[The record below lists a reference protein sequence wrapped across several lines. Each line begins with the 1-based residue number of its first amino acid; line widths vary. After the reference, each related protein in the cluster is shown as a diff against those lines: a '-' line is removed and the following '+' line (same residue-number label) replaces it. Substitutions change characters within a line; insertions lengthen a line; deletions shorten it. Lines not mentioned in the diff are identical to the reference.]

1 MEIHPSRIR
10 PREHTEFEAGENRE
24 GEAYSSSCREASR
37 QMIGRIG
44 FICLLLVGSA
54 FAAEAASETWQ
65 CKLLSEGAARPE
77 EMSFEINGSKLFRS
91 ADDLTGRRLELKITE
106 KTDGLIRAVYKNDQR
121 KIEVRIDRRT
131 GNAAMT
137 GGNLQWTGWLDRWTG
152 PCVKR

>member
-1 MEIHPSRIR
+1 
-10 PREHTEFEAGENRE
+10 
-24 GEAYSSSCREASR
+24 
-37 QMIGRIG
+37 MIGRIG